1 MGRIMIHN
9 EEINQKTKDVPEG
22 TKQVSLPSSG
32 SSCSPSSKA
41 LSLKVV
47 LETTLTPLLLPPL
60 PRGTLAGGMDGALLR
75 LPAAALQLPLLFL
88 RLSRVT

>member
-1 MGRIMIHN
+1 M
-9 EEINQKTKDVPEG
+9 
-22 TKQVSLPSSG
+22 SLPSSG

-47 LETTLTPLLLPPL
+47 LETTLTPLLLL
-60 PRGTLAGGMDGALLR
+60 PRGTLAGGMEGALLR
-75 LPAAALQLPLLFL
+75 LPAAAQLPLLFL